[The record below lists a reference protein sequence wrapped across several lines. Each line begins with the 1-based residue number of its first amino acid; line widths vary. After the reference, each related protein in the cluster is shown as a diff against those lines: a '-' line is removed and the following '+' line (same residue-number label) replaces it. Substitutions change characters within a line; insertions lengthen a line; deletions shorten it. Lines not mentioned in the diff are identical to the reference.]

1 VPIDRDKALKNAD
14 KLLRQGKIDGAIEQ
28 YVRLVEE
35 QPSDW
40 TSINTLGDLY
50 LRSGEIERAI
60 AEFTRVADYLFD
72 EGFLPK
78 AAALYKKSLKIQ
90 GQHEHTLSRLAEIAE
105 RQGLLVD
112 AKAYLRQLEQVRR
125 KRGDEAGVADCR
137 TRLRALEESGEPPA
151 APAARPAPAEPHSPT
166 IESVGDDPGRL
177 FALAQRE
184 LASGNELHARAILTR
199 VLTLDPG
206 RHGDVTQIALDLARG
221 GRIESA
227 FGCIDVVTDA
237 ALLEGDWQRAAS
249 ALQTFAAAVPHIPAL
264 IKLVEVCVDAGLDE
278 PMRSAQAQLADAYLD
293 AGLGAEARMISADL
307 LETEPDCDAHAERLK
322 RAFELLGVADAD
334 RKVADMRGR
343 GGAAASPREPVEP
356 LLVDASPPEPV
367 EIDLS
372 EETTIGLRRPEQTS
386 AEATER
392 YDAAMELLRAG
403 QVEDAIWALEA
414 AARVPKTRVK
424 AMAELGRLYVQR
436 GEFEAGVKWLERAA
450 DGPSATPD
458 EGHAV
463 LYELAD
469 ALERLGEAGRALA
482 LLIDLDADAGEY
494 RDVRA
499 RIDQLSRL
507 QPGRRR

>member
-1 VPIDRDKALKNAD
+1 MAIDRDKTLKNAD

-28 YVRLVEE
+28 YVRLVED

-40 TSINTLGDLY
+40 TTINTLGDLY
-50 LRSGEIERAI
+50 LRAGEIERAI

-78 AAALYKKSLKIQ
+78 AAALYKKSLKVQ

-112 AKAYLRQLEQVRR
+112 AKTYLRQLEQVRR
-125 KRGDEAGVADCR
+125 KRGDEAGVAECQN
-137 TRLRALEESGEPPA
+137 RLRALEATGEEPVA
-151 APAARPAPAEPHSPT
+151 SAARSAHAGPHPPT

-184 LASGNELHARAILTR
+184 LASGNELHARAVLTR

-227 FGCIDVVTDA
+227 FGCIDVVADA
-237 ALLEGDWQRAAS
+237 ALLEGDWQRAAR
-249 ALQTFAAAVPHIPAL
+249 ALQTFVAAVPHIPAL

-278 PMRSAQAQLADAYLD
+278 PMRSAQARLADAYLD

-322 RAFELLGVADAD
+322 RALELLGVPDAD

-343 GGAAASPREPVEP
+343 GGAAAPSREP
-356 LLVDASPPEPV
+356 LAAGPPDPV

-372 EETTIGLRRPEQTS
+372 EETTIGLRRPEQT
-386 AEATER
+386 AAGGTER
-392 YDAAMELLRAG
+392 YDAAMELLQAG
-403 QVEDAIWALEA
+403 RVEDAIWAFEA

-424 AMAELGRLYVQR
+424 AMTELGRLYVQR
-436 GEFEAGVKWLERAA
+436 GELEAGVKWLERAA
-450 DGPSATPD
+450 DGPAATPE
-458 EGHAV
+458 EGYAV

-469 ALERLGEAGRALA
+469 ALERLGEPGRALA
-482 LLIDLDADAGEY
+482 VFIELDADAGGY

-499 RIDQLSRL
+499 RIDQLSRV
-507 QPGRRR
+507 QPGHRR

>member
-1 VPIDRDKALKNAD
+1 MPIDREKTLKNAD

-35 QPSDW
+35 QPGDW

-112 AKAYLRQLEQVRR
+112 AKTYLRQLEQVRR
-125 KRGDEAGVADCR
+125 KRGDEAGVAECR
-137 TRLRALEESGEPPA
+137 TRLRALEETGEQPA
-151 APAARPAPAEPHSPT
+151 AAGPAPAELHPPT

-184 LASGNELHARAILTR
+184 LASGNELHARAVLTR
-199 VLTLDPG
+199 VLTLDPS

-227 FGCIDVVTDA
+227 FGCIDVVADA
-237 ALLEGDWQRAAS
+237 ALLEGDWQRAAN
-249 ALQTFAAAVPHIPAL
+249 ALQTFVAAVPHIPAL

-278 PMRSAQAQLADAYLD
+278 LMRSAQALLADAYLD

-322 RAFELLGVADAD
+322 RAFGLLGVADAD

-343 GGAAASPREPVEP
+343 GGAAAPRREPVEP
-356 LLVDASPPEPV
+356 LLVDASPPEPD

-386 AEATER
+386 PGGTDR
-392 YDAAMELLRAG
+392 YDAAMELLAAG
-403 QVEDAIWALEA
+403 RIDDAIWALEA

-424 AMAELGRLYVQR
+424 AMRELGRLYLER
-436 GEFEAGVKWLERAA
+436 GELDAGVKWLERAA
-450 DGPSATPD
+450 DGPAATPE

-469 ALERLGEAGRALA
+469 ALERLGEPGRALA
-482 LLIDLDADAGEY
+482 LLIDLDADAGDY

-499 RIDQLSRL
+499 RIDQLSRV
-507 QPGRRR
+507 QPGRGR